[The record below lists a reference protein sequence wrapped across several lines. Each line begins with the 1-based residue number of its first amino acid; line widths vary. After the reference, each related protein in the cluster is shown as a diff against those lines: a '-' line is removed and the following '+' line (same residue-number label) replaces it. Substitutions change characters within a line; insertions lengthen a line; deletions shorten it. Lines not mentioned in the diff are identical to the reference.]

1 VTKYERMNRWV
12 TMTDGSMVLY
22 IGADNYAFPIPLARD
37 ASSQWHFNTAAG
49 EQEILARRI
58 GRNELLAIDA
68 CAAIANAEELY
79 QKTDHDGGAARQY
92 TSLIL
97 SSPGKQDGLYWS
109 VSEGETS
116 PLGKLTDFVKNSAA
130 PGSAPE
136 SALFDGYA
144 FRILTAQG
152 DNAKGGAKTYIFNR
166 TMTGG
171 QWPRPSRS
179 TIPLKGGSRR
189 NNSASYQETQ

>member
-49 EQEILARRI
+49 EQEILAWRI

-68 CAAIANAEELY
+68 GSAIANAEELY
-79 QKTDHDGGAARQY
+79 QKTAHDGRAARQY

-97 SSPGKQDGLYWS
+97 SSPGNRMDCIGVFQKARRAPW
-109 VSEGETS
+109 VS
-116 PLGKLTDFVKNSAA
+116 
-130 PGSAPE
+130 
-136 SALFDGYA
+136 
-144 FRILTAQG
+144 
-152 DNAKGGAKTYIFNR
+152 
-166 TMTGG
+166 
-171 QWPRPSRS
+171 
-179 TIPLKGGSRR
+179 
-189 NNSASYQETQ
+189 